1 MITIRMTRW
10 TRYTCYTR
18 CTGYTGYA
26 SGSCGSCGSRGTRW
40 TIITAQ
46 VHRVSDW
53 VNKRSTDV
61 SDRSN
66 HDITCQAVV

>member
-1 MITIRMTRW
+1 MITIRMTCW
-10 TRYTCYTR
+10 TRYTR
-18 CTGYTGYA
+18 CT
-26 SGSCGSCGSRGTRW
+26 SGSCGSCGTGCTRGTCGSRGSRW
-40 TIITAQ
+40 TVIAAQ

-61 SDRSN
+61 SDCSN